1 MASADSGGNSTTVPQ
16 ATSPRSPRPHW
27 ARPRALPSVLI
38 CSLVHSIHV
47 PSSLLPALLP
57 RIAGTHT
64 HGSYTRS
71 LMAAPL
77 SCLDCVA
84 HSHYCALQSR
94 PSREAVCSRLPPN
107 IRFRRAEN
115 TPFWPCRA
123 WVYGVL
129 RTISIPPETCV
140 CRGARGIRR
149 LVIVA
154 ARVVTPCQSR
164 GAASSPASPTGAHL
178 AHQSRIS
185 GKS

>member
-1 MASADSGGNSTTVPQ
+1 MASADSGGKPPVVPQ
-16 ATSPRSPRPHW
+16 ATNPRSPRPHW
-27 ARPRALPSVLI
+27 ARPRALQSILI

-47 PSSLLPALLP
+47 PSSLLPAHLP

-64 HGSYTRS
+64 AARS

-115 TPFWPCRA
+115 TPFWPCRG

-140 CRGARGIRR
+140 RRGARGIRR

-164 GAASSPASPTGAHL
+164 AAAFPPASHTGAHL